1 MPLSRYENRF
11 IQSFNPIIGSSGG
24 LDFFMFTFLRP
35 RLPVKQGI
43 QATLHT
49 AKAYVATGPRE
60 THPFR
65 DILRAESAAPR
76 LVWLTFKSIGY
87 ATDGDAQTF
96 LKSDMKQGVSLPFC
110 QPISS
115 TRSASPKRSIVRPEM
130 WYPRIGFYSSG
141 DGGFPATTNNSQTS
155 CLFMISH

>member
-1 MPLSRYENRF
+1 ML
-11 IQSFNPIIGSSGG
+11 
-24 LDFFMFTFLRP
+24 LFFRP

-60 THPFR
+60 AHPFR
-65 DILRAESAAPR
+65 DVLLAEGAAPR
-76 LVWLTFKSIGY
+76 LVWLAFKNIGY
-87 ATDGDAQTF
+87 ATDGNAQTF

-110 QPISS
+110 QPIAS
-115 TRSASPKRSIVRPEM
+115 TRSTSPKRSIVRPEM
-130 WYPRIGFYSSG
+130 WYPRIGFYSSR

-155 CLFMISH
+155 CLFLISH